1 MKKLNLSSPA
11 FQEGGLIP
19 LKHTGYGEDI
29 SPEFRLD
36 GLQEGAVSLAI
47 IMNDIDHPVPAF
59 NHWVIWNLPVMTVIP
74 ENIPRG
80 PQLESLGNAVQGR
93 GYGKNRYRGP
103 KPPFHWSHRY
113 RYHVY
118 VLDCLLYLPSTA
130 GKRDLLSAMEGHILQ
145 QGVLTGHYR

>member
-1 MKKLNLSSPA
+1 M
-11 FQEGGLIP
+11 
-19 LKHTGYGEDI
+19 
-29 SPEFRLD
+29 
-36 GLQEGAVSLAI
+36 
-47 IMNDIDHPVPAF
+47 
-59 NHWVIWNLPVMTVIP
+59 
-74 ENIPRG
+74 
-80 PQLESLGNAVQGR
+80 QGR

-118 VLDCLLYLPSTA
+118 VLDCLLDLPSTA